1 MDADRMAGT
10 VLLVDDDDLDRFLVR
25 LMLDSAGYRVL
36 EAPSAE
42 AALEMMGSAGSP
54 DALVVDYV
62 MPGMDGAEFCRKVR
76 THATLRHVPIVMR
89 TGLEDPRID
98 ALALDAGAN
107 RLLAKSGDPSPLLAA
122 LAQAIGTSRGTS
134 DN

>member
-1 MDADRMAGT
+1 MAAT

-25 LMLDSAGYRVL
+25 LMLDAAGYQVL

-42 AALEMMGSAGSP
+42 AALELMGSAGRP

-76 THATLRHVPIVMR
+76 TQAALQHVPIVMR

-98 ALALDAGAN
+98 ALAMDAGAN
-107 RLLAKSGDPSPLLAA
+107 RLLAKSGDPAPLLDA
-122 LAQAIGTSRGTS
+122 LAQTLSAS
-134 DN
+134 NA

>member
-1 MDADRMAGT
+1 MGADRMAAT
-10 VLLVDDDDLDRFLVR
+10 VLVVDDDDLDRFIVR
-25 LMLDSAGYRVL
+25 LVLDAAGYHVL

-42 AALEMMGSAGSP
+42 AALEMMGIAGHP

-62 MPGMDGAEFCRKVR
+62 MPGMDGAEFCREVR
-76 THATLRHVPIVMR
+76 KHAALRHVPIVMR

-98 ALALDAGAN
+98 ALALEAGAN

-122 LAQAIGTSRGTS
+122 LAQTLGTSPA
-134 DN
+134 

>member
-1 MDADRMAGT
+1 MGADRMTPT
-10 VLLVDDDDLDRFLVR
+10 VLLVDDDDLDRFIVGLV
-25 LMLDSAGYRVL
+25 LDAAGYQVL

-42 AALEMMGSAGSP
+42 AALEMIRISGRP

-76 THATLRHVPIVMR
+76 ALAALEHIPIVMR

-122 LAQAIGTSRGTS
+122 LAQTLDAAGAGAG
-134 DN
+134 